1 MLKFWEVN
9 NSHSGEL
16 TAKVMEELEEL
27 DSQSEIIIGDAV

>member
-16 TAKVMEELEEL
+16 TAKVMEEL
-27 DSQSEIIIGDAV
+27 DSQSEIIIEDAV